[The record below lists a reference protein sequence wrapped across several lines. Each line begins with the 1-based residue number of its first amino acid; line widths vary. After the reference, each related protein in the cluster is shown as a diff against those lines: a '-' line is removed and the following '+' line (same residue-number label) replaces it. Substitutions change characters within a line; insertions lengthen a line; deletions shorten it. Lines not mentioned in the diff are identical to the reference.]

1 MLPAFHLIVA
11 LLGCLLVA
19 VTLPLLLEL
28 LVLSIAAALPDTPRE
43 PRHDNSPRLAVII
56 PAHNEE
62 KLVGLSIESV
72 GPAAHV
78 FVVAHN
84 CTDATAERASEAGAT
99 VLVLNDAIGGKG
111 TALDYGFRK
120 AVEAGAEVLLVLDAD
135 SVAGPGLVAAVS
147 AAFAAGA
154 QAVQCRY
161 EVANPEANR
170 RTRLAA
176 LAFLGMNV
184 LRPLGRHRL
193 GLSCGIFGNGFALSA
208 STLATVPYTP
218 NSLVEDL
225 EYHLHLMRAGIRVRF
240 LNHASVFGEM
250 PETSAAATSQRARWE
265 GGRILMRRLWSKSLA
280 LEVLRGQLKMLE
292 PLLDLLAVPL
302 ATEAALLILTLTCGL
317 AAHIS
322 LLAAYGAVGI
332 ATLVLYVVVAA
343 SLGPNTSGTL
353 QALAAAPAFLAW
365 KILMIPR
372 TRLAAR
378 SDAAWVRTERNSGP
392 SKPDDPSA

>member
-1 MLPAFHLIVA
+1 
-11 LLGCLLVA
+11 
-19 VTLPLLLEL
+19 
-28 LVLSIAAALPDTPRE
+28 
-43 PRHDNSPRLAVII
+43 
-56 PAHNEE
+56 
-62 KLVGLSIESV
+62 
-72 GPAAHV
+72 
-78 FVVAHN
+78 
-84 CTDATAERASEAGAT
+84 
-99 VLVLNDAIGGKG
+99 
-111 TALDYGFRK
+111 
-120 AVEAGAEVLLVLDAD
+120 
-135 SVAGPGLVAAVS
+135 
-147 AAFAAGA
+147 
-154 QAVQCRY
+154 
-161 EVANPEANR
+161 
-170 RTRLAA
+170 
-176 LAFLGMNV
+176 
-184 LRPLGRHRL
+184 
-193 GLSCGIFGNGFALSA
+193 
-208 STLATVPYTP
+208 
-218 NSLVEDL
+218 
-225 EYHLHLMRAGIRVRF
+225 
-240 LNHASVFGEM
+240 
-250 PETSAAATSQRARWE
+250 
-265 GGRILMRRLWSKSLA
+265 MRRLWSKSLA